1 MSKPHV
7 YNMPSGAAFLPSL
20 ATGLREIYGERL
32 QEALILLPTRRAVR
46 ALGNAFVGDK
56 GASLLPRMRPL
67 ADINPEEPPFEPG
80 ELAGLVRPSI
90 DPMQRR
96 FEMAQLVFHA
106 HQRTSDLP
114 LDAAGAL
121 ALADPLISI
130 LDDADMEKADLS
142 RISELD
148 EIQKFAAKH
157 FQNAIELYKI
167 VQEFWPKRLKEIGLM
182 QPFERRVALLDALTE
197 IWTNDPPKYPVIIAG
212 STGTLGASAQ
222 LMRCVAHMDEGMV
235 ILPGLNTAVPDEAWG
250 DVGPQHPQNSLKNLI
265 ETIGVQRGEVPNWE
279 YIAGGKASDMD
290 ARRRVISEALVPM
303 EATGDWP
310 SRIETLRKGAAKQAG
325 DIFEQALQG
334 LSLIEADNDEEEA
347 LSIAL
352 IMREVLETPDKTA
365 ALITPDPALARRV
378 KARLRRW
385 NVEVDYSQGE
395 PLEETQLGAF
405 LSAILSHY
413 GHQDSEVNLAVLCK
427 HPFMGVPDIRQDWT
441 SFERRLR
448 GGKRDKPD
456 LGDFSAIPT
465 LNAAFTPLLELEDAP
480 ANIWAKALAQTAE
493 ALASTPDQDG
503 AARLWVNDAGEKA
516 AKLIEELMSY
526 AHPLPSMDIKG
537 FVRLFGNLMRGK
549 VVRPRYGMHPRLSI
563 LGPLE
568 ARMLTADR
576 IILGGLNEGIW
587 PAAPSIEPFLSRGM
601 RETLHLSL
609 PERRFGLSAHD
620 FAELAANP
628 DVILTRSKRSDDGP
642 KVASRWLWR
651 LKTLIKGAL
660 PETADTALL
669 PAQGYLGWAR
679 ALDFVAPQDVKPE
692 SRPAPTPPPDER
704 WPQGR
709 KLSITQI
716 KTWIRDPYSV
726 YAKHILGLF
735 PLDDLDRPLDVRDYG
750 NALHKGL
757 ENFTRAYPK
766 ELPKDAEERLVA
778 CFEVA
783 LKDFNYPEYDVAKE
797 RARLEKIAA
806 QIVTWMTDRRQRGW
820 AMRGVEV
827 GAKLYLKDYD
837 FTLTGYADMIEKG
850 PLGYAVTDYKTGVPS
865 SVKIVKAGFDPQLPL
880 SAAMLQQGAFDK
892 QTVGEVEELNYIRLK
907 GAGDDKLE
915 YPLTHTDRQAQPAP
929 DYAVEAIQALGQLI
943 ETYDQIETSYPSQP
957 RAQYTHDYGDYDHL
971 ARRDEWMRL
980 GAEPS
985 TGER

>member
-56 GASLLPRMRPL
+56 GASLMPRMRPL

-96 FEMAQLVFHA
+96 FEIAKLVYAA
-106 HQRTSDLP
+106 HKKTSDLP

-142 RISELD
+142 RMSELD

-197 IWTNDPPKYPVIIAG
+197 IWTKDPPKYPVIIAG

-235 ILPGLNTAVPDEAWG
+235 ILPGLENLKTISWDKI
-250 DVGPQHPQNSLKNLI
+250 GPQHPQNSLKKLI
-265 ETIGVQRGEVPNWE
+265 ATIGIERADIDVWPTAKVTQTQ
-279 YIAGGKASDMD
+279 M
-290 ARRRVISEALVPM
+290 ARRQIISEAMVPVQD
-303 EATGDWP
+303 TGDWP
-310 SRIETLRKGAAKQAG
+310 DRIAAIRNGAAKG
-325 DIFEQALQG
+325 SKPFEDAIKG
-334 LSLIEADNDEEEA
+334 LSLIEAENDEEEA

-352 IMREVLETPDKTA
+352 IMREALETPDKTA

-427 HPFMGVPDIRQDWT
+427 HPLLGMPDIRQDWT

-456 LGDFSAIPT
+456 LRDFNAIPR

-480 ANIWAKALAQTAE
+480 ANIWAKALAKTAE
-493 ALASTPDQDG
+493 ALASTLDQDG

-526 AHPLPSMDIKG
+526 AHSLPGMDIKG
-537 FVRLFGNLMRGK
+537 FTRLFGNLMRGK

-576 IILGGLNEGIW
+576 IILGGLNEGVW

-669 PAQGYLGWAR
+669 SAQDYLGWTR

-692 SRPAPTPPPDER
+692 SRPAPTPPPEER

-757 ENFTRAYPK
+757 ENFTRAHPK
-766 ELPKDAEERLVA
+766 ELPKDAAGRLVA

-797 RARLEKIAA
+797 RARLEKIAE
-806 QIVTWMTDRRQRGW
+806 QIVSWMTDRRQRGW

-837 FTLTGYADMIEKG
+837 LR
-850 PLGYAVTDYKTGVPS
+850 S
-865 SVKIVKAGFDPQLPL
+865 
-880 SAAMLQQGAFDK
+880 
-892 QTVGEVEELNYIRLK
+892 
-907 GAGDDKLE
+907 
-915 YPLTHTDRQAQPAP
+915 
-929 DYAVEAIQALGQLI
+929 
-943 ETYDQIETSYPSQP
+943 
-957 RAQYTHDYGDYDHL
+957 
-971 ARRDEWMRL
+971 
-980 GAEPS
+980 
-985 TGER
+985 